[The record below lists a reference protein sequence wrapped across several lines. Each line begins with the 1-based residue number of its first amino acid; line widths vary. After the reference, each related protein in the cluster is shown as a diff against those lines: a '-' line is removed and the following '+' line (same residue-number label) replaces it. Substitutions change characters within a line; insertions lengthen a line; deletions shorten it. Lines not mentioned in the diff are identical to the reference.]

1 MDIPY
6 ALSCASSTASGTLL
20 CMSGTMMS
28 PGCSSASLSKASS
41 TATSTS
47 CPSCPSQ
54 AAQAAPASSSTSMA
68 SSLSSKTCALVCV
81 DEHTGLCGEAR
92 LAAAPYPL

>member
-6 ALSCASSTASGTLL
+6 ALSCARSTASGTLL

-54 AAQAAPASSSTSMA
+54 AAHASSSPSMA
-68 SSLSSKTCALVCV
+68 SSLSSKTGASVCV
-81 DEHTGLCGEAR
+81 DEHTGLFGEVRFTAS
-92 LAAAPYPL
+92 PYPL